1 MRFVSDAALVLEC
14 EVFID
19 DGPSSI
25 PCVHATTLH
34 SSEALENV
42 WHSKFHDERITLF
55 LKNSHVLAPLSHKE
69 SGLVKEQQV
78 HARKK
83 EGKNAMPQK
92 K

>member
-14 EVFID
+14 EVFIG

-42 WHSKFHDERITLF
+42 WHSKFIFKKFTCFSSAQSQRERISKGTAGTRTE
-55 LKNSHVLAPLSHKE
+55 KGGQKCN
-69 SGLVKEQQV
+69 GT
-78 HARKK
+78 KK
-83 EGKNAMPQK
+83 IGTC
-92 K
+92 